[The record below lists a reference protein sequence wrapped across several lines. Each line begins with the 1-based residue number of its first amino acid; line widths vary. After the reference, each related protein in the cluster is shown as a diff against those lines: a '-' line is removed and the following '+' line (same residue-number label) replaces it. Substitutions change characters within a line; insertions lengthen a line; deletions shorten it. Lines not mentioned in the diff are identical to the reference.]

1 MNNKVLVEVFLP
13 SLQQS
18 YNVLIPINKRIV
30 NVVALLEKAIVD
42 LSNGYFEEMGVCK
55 LFNEE
60 TGKPYDESLTV
71 KETDIRN
78 GTKLIMF

>member
-30 NVVALLEKAIVD
+30 NVVALLDPLMKNNNKQY
-42 LSNGYFEEMGVCK
+42 S
-55 LFNEE
+55 
-60 TGKPYDESLTV
+60 KP
-71 KETDIRN
+71 I
-78 GTKLIMF
+78 